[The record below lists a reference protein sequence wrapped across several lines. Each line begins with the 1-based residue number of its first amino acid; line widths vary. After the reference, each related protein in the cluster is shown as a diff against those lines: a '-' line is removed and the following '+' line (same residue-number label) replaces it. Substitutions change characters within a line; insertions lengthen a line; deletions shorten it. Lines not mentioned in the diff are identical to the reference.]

1 MIRRGLYRLDDIA
14 AFVTD
19 RVSTKDYIYAG
30 IYFFP
35 NKFPPKSIVHGK
47 VAPAIYELEK
57 EVTKVKDARGTREL
71 EGVSQVMNSSWVA

>member
-1 MIRRGLYRLDDIA
+1 MISQHLLLTGCQRRII
-14 AFVTD
+14 
-19 RVSTKDYIYAG
+19 STRG
-30 IYFFP
+30 STFSP

>member
-35 NKFPPKSIVHGK
+35 QQALKALSM
-47 VAPAIYELEK
+47 EK
-57 EVTKVKDARGTREL
+57 LRQL
-71 EGVSQVMNSSWVA
+71 YMN